1 MRQHTFENPRL
12 RCAIRLALTGGTL
25 AASFGTAYAQTAP
38 ATAATAAPNDQ
49 LQEVVVT
56 GSRISVPNQASISP
70 VTFVS
75 ALDIQ
80 QTGVTRVEDLLN
92 ELPQVFA
99 AQGSNISNASTG
111 TATVNLRGLNDKR
124 TLVLVDG
131 FRLGPGDPASS
142 AASDINMIPVEMID
156 SVEVLTGGASSVYG
170 ADAVAGVVNF
180 KLNDH
185 FEGVKLV
192 ADAGLY
198 QHSNNDP
205 DGVQQAIAASGFQ
218 QAPSSVNTGAQ
229 KSLAFI
235 AGLNSPDGNGNATFY
250 ATYRNIGAVLQSKYD
265 YSACTLGSGF
275 VAGPS
280 NTNGK
285 FYCAG
290 SSTSY
295 PGRFT
300 VENINGVPVTGG
312 VENTIGP
319 GGSLI
324 PYTSANDYNFGAL
337 NYYQRPDER
346 YTAGAFLHYEFN
358 DHATVYSQ
366 FMFMDDRSTAQI
378 APGGIFVGE
387 FSFNCS
393 NPLLS
398 GQEVSTWCGG
408 NTANTTTLLIG
419 RRDVEGGPRL
429 NDLEHTDFHEVIGI
443 KGKLDDAWAYD
454 GSFQYSMVNLNSVVE
469 NFFDE
474 TKITNSLNVTGTAAA
489 PVCTVGPPCVPYNIF
504 SLGGV
509 TQAAINYLDTPAQ
522 SRGQVTQ
529 TVADVNFTG
538 DLGKYG
544 IQSPVA
550 SSGLKVNIGGEYRDV
565 KSFTQPDEESQTGDL
580 SGTGGALLPV
590 SGGIISREGF
600 VEARMPLIE
609 DKPFAQSLD
618 VESGYRYSSYDL
630 GFNTNTY
637 KFGVDWSPVHD
648 VRLRG
653 SFARAVRAPN
663 VVELFSPSAVALDGS
678 YDSDPCAGA
687 HPAASAAACARTG
700 VTAAEYGNVQSNPA
714 NQYNGLQGGNSA
726 LKPETALTTSF
737 GIGWTP
743 SFVPGFR
750 VQIDYYNIKIEDTI
764 QTVGAG
770 TVLTQC
776 LTNDLLCNDIHRDA
790 LGSLWIL
797 PSGYVTDNL
806 VNIGTL
812 LERGVDVD
820 LSYAFDLGSL
830 GKIHTALVGTY
841 INEYQVTPIA
851 GNPASA
857 YNCVGLYGATCSSF
871 LTGAGIPVFRWRNTL
886 RTTWSTP
893 WSGLDVSLAWRYFSP
908 VKTEQLSGNPNL
920 TAGAGATIANGGI
933 SNTDAYLSSYSY
945 FDLTAA
951 VKLGDKM
958 SLRLGVNNIFDKN
971 PPIIGA
977 STLPGP
983 PAGNGNTFP
992 QVYDSLGRFIFG
1004 EFIAQF

>member
-1 MRQHTFENPRL
+1 MPQHTFGNPKL
-12 RCAIRLALTGGTL
+12 RAAIQLALTGGTL
-25 AASFGTAYAQTAP
+25 AASFGTATAQQA
-38 ATAATAAPNDQ
+38 AATSPAPDET

-124 TLVLVDG
+124 TLVLVNG

-192 ADAGLY
+192 ADAGVY

-218 QAPSSVNTGAQ
+218 QAPSSVNPGAQ

-265 YSACTLGSGF
+265 YSACTLGSGY

-300 VENINGVPVTGG
+300 VENINGVPVAGG

-319 GGSLI
+319 GGTLVPFTASNL
-324 PYTSANDYNFGAL
+324 YNFGAL

-346 YTAGAFLHYEFN
+346 YTAGAFLHYDFN
-358 DHATVYSQ
+358 EHATVYSQ
-366 FMFMDDRSTAQI
+366 FMFMDDRTVAQL

-387 FSFNCS
+387 YSFNCS
-393 NPLLS
+393 NPFLS
-398 GQEVSTWCGG
+398 AQELSTWCGG

-429 NDLEHTDFHEVIGI
+429 TSFDHTDFHEVIGL
-443 KGKLDDAWAYD
+443 KGKLDDAWNYD
-454 GSFQYSMVNLNSVVE
+454 ASFQYSLVNNANIVAN
-469 NFFDE
+469 NFDIN
-474 TKITNSLNVTGTAAA
+474 KITNALNVTGTAAA
-489 PVCTVGPPCVPYNIF
+489 PTCTVGPPCVPYNIF
-504 SLGGV
+504 SLGQV
-509 TQAAINYLDTPAQ
+509 TQTALSYLYTP
-522 SRGQVTQ
+522 SESVGQVTQ
-529 TVADVNFTG
+529 TVADINLTG

-544 IQSPVA
+544 VQSPLA
-550 SSGLKVNIGGEYRDV
+550 SSGLKINVGAEYRDV
-565 KSFTQPDEESQTGDL
+565 KSFTEPDEEAQ
-580 SGTGGALLPV
+580 SGNISGSGGAVLPV
-590 SGGIISREGF
+590 SGGIVSREGF
-600 VEARMPLIE
+600 LEARMPLIE
-609 DKPFAQSLD
+609 DKPFVQSLD
-618 VESGYRYSSYDL
+618 VETGYRYSSYSL
-630 GFNTNTY
+630 GFGTNTY

-663 VVELFSPSAVALDGS
+663 VVELFSPSSVLLDGS
-678 YDSDPCAGA
+678 YDADPCAGT

-700 VTAAEYGNVQSNPA
+700 VTTQYGTIQSNPA
-714 NQYNGLQGGNSA
+714 NQYQGLLGGNPD

-743 SFVPGFR
+743 SYVPGLR
-750 VQIDYYNIKIEDTI
+750 LQLDYYNIKIEDTI
-764 QTVGAG
+764 QTVGG
-770 TVLTQC
+770 STILNQC
-776 LTNDLLCNDIHRDA
+776 LVNDVLCNYIHRDS

-797 PSGYVTDNL
+797 PTGYITDNL
-806 VNIGTL
+806 VNIGSL

-830 GKIHTALVGTY
+830 GKIHAALVGTY
-841 INEYQVTPIA
+841 IDQYDVTPIA
-851 GNPASA
+851 ASPGSA

-871 LTGAGIPVFRWRNTL
+871 VTGAGIPVFRWRNTL

-893 WSGLDVSLAWRYFSP
+893 WSGLDLSLAWRYFSP
-908 VKTEQLSGNPNL
+908 VKTEALSGNPNL
-920 TAGAGATIANGGI
+920 TAGPGATIANGGI
-933 SNTDAYLSSYSY
+933 SNTDAFISSYSY

-951 VKLGDKM
+951 VKLGEKM
-958 SLRLGVNNIFDKN
+958 TLRLGVNNIFDKN
-971 PPIIGA
+971 PPIIGG

-1004 EFIAQF
+1004 ELIAQF